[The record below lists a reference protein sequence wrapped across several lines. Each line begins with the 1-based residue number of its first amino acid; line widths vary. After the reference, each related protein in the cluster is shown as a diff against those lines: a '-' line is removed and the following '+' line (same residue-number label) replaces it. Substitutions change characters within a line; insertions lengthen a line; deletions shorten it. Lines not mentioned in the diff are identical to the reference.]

1 MSGQITYNIRIVV
14 NGRILNRVIIDQHYK
29 NKHSGTINDL
39 LILELA
45 KQLDGRNIQ
54 LEGENE
60 MYQYFSV
67 EPMFLFDKPYRL
79 VVTICVFDDF
89 LGVINA
95 FRIKRRRYD

>member
-1 MSGQITYNIRIVV
+1 MSGQITYNVRIAV
-14 NGRILNRVIIDQHYK
+14 NGRILNRVTIDQQYK
-29 NKHSGTINDL
+29 NKHGSTINDL
-39 LILELA
+39 LILELV

-60 MYQYFSV
+60 MYQYFTI

-95 FRIKRRRYD
+95 FRINRRSYE